1 MLVKK
6 KWHVFWVQKCKNVQ
20 CSEILFQSVFKM
32 FSLRKLKPHV
42 MWLTCTAYMSLI
54 CVHTQNILPL
64 LAFKPSGLWQNL
76 FYLGSKISWGKKKN
90 QHLPKLSWHSCTKLL
105 SFLVSYF
112 STHFSPK
119 AHTTHSCKVESWL
132 LAPSGKAPQGFKWVK
147 GARLPRASPQTWG
160 S

>member
-76 FYLGSKISWGKKKN
+76 FYLGSKISWGKKKKSTSTQTFLAFLYQIAIIFGELLLN
-90 QHLPKLSWHSCTKLL
+90 TFLPKGSQRFCSSLNVAKGLPWWLSSK
-105 SFLVSYF
+105 
-112 STHFSPK
+112 
-119 AHTTHSCKVESWL
+119 ESIC
-132 LAPSGKAPQGFKWVK
+132 
-147 GARLPRASPQTWG
+147 
-160 S
+160 